1 MKRILLGLTL
11 ILGVGAINVNA
22 QNGAAAN
29 TARPA
34 TATAAAIAFN
44 EKDNT
49 HDFGTIPQGT
59 PVTYN
64 FNFKNTGKS
73 PLVLSSVTGSCG
85 CTTPEWPKE
94 PIKPGA
100 SANIKVTYNAATP
113 GTFTKNVTIVSNAA
127 TPTTVLYIKGE
138 VKPVEQQV
146 SNNNAQPVQSAAPK
160 KN

>member
-1 MKRILLGLTL
+1 MKKIFLGLAL
-11 ILGVGAINVNA
+11 VLGVGAINVNA
-22 QNGAAAN
+22 QTNAAT

-34 TATAAAIAFN
+34 ASATAAALSFG

-73 PLVLSSVTGSCG
+73 PLVLSSVVGSCG

-94 PIKPGA
+94 PVKPGA
-100 SANIKVTYNAATP
+100 TATIKVTYNAAAA
-113 GTFTKNVTIVSNAA
+113 GTFTKNVTITSNAA
-127 TPTTVLYIKGE
+127 TPQTILYIKGE
-138 VKPVEQQV
+138 VKPVEQQA
-146 SNNNAQPVQSAAPK
+146 SNNGAQPVQSAAPK